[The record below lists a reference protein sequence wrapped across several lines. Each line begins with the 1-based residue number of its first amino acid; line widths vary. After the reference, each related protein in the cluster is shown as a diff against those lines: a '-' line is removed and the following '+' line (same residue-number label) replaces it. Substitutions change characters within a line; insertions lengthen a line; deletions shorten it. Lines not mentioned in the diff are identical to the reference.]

1 MGGCTAGLDA
11 GLGGWVAGLGSGLE
25 GVGLGT
31 VRVRIGKQEP
41 YPIEKREVVEQKGID
56 EGG

>member
-1 MGGCTAGLDA
+1 MA
-11 GLGGWVAGLGSGLE
+11 GLE